1 MKMLVK
7 VSNLCH
13 TYDGRTPVL
22 NDISFELNP
31 GCALAVTGPSG
42 CGKSTLMN
50 CLALL
55 TRPTSGRIML
65 EDVDVTTLSE
75 SKRAHMRLCE
85 IGLIRQDL
93 ALLPHRSALEN
104 VIVPLL
110 LKGRMPWRD
119 MLDRGRES
127 LIAVG
132 MEKQADSQIGRLSGG
147 QRQRVA
153 IARAV
158 VSNPGLILADE
169 PTAQLDADNAQRI
182 TDLLLQLTAGQSAL
196 VFATHDVSLLASFE
210 QRLQLR

>member
-1 MKMLVK
+1 MFVK
-7 VSNLCH
+7 AANLSH
-13 TYDGRTPVL
+13 TYDGKITVL
-22 NDISFELNP
+22 NDISFELNS
-31 GCALAVTGPSG
+31 GCSLAVTGPSG

-55 TRPTSGRIML
+55 TRPTSGQIL
-65 EDVDVTTLSE
+65 LDDVDVTTLSE
-75 SKRAHMRLCE
+75 SKRVRMRLRE

-110 LKGRMPWRD
+110 LKGGMPRRE

-132 MEKQADSQIGRLSGG
+132 LEKQADSQIGCLSGG
-147 QRQRVA
+147 QRQRAA

-158 VSNPGLILADE
+158 VSNPKLILADE
-169 PTAQLDADNAQRI
+169 PTAQLDAANARKI
-182 TDLLLQLTAGQSAL
+182 TDLLLQLTAGRSTL
-196 VFATHDVSLLASFE
+196 VFATHDISLLASFD

>member
-1 MKMLVK
+1 MLVK
-7 VSNLCH
+7 VANLCH
-13 TYDGRTPVL
+13 TYDGRMPVL
-22 NDISFELNP
+22 NDISFELDS

-55 TRPTSGRIML
+55 TRPTSGQIML

-75 SKRAHMRLCE
+75 SKRVHMRLCE

-110 LKGRMPWRD
+110 LKGGMSRRE

-132 MEKQADSQIGRLSGG
+132 LEKQADSQIGCLSGG
-147 QRQRVA
+147 QRQRVT
-153 IARAV
+153 IARAII
-158 VSNPGLILADE
+158 SNPRLILADE
-169 PTAQLDADNAQRI
+169 PTAQLDAVNAQRI
-182 TDLLLQLTAGQSAL
+182 TDLLLQLTVGQSAL
-196 VFATHDVSLLASFE
+196 VLATHDVSLLASFE

>member
-1 MKMLVK
+1 MLVK
-7 VSNLCH
+7 VTNLYH

-22 NDISFELNP
+22 SDVSFELHP
-31 GCALAVTGPSG
+31 GRALAVTGPSG

-55 TRPTSGRIML
+55 TRPTGGRIML
-65 EDVDVTTLSE
+65 ENIDVTTLSE
-75 SKRAHMRLCE
+75 SKRARMRLCE

-110 LKGRMPWRD
+110 LKGGMSKRE

-127 LIAVG
+127 LTAVG
-132 MEKQADSQIGRLSGG
+132 LETQIDSQVGRMSGG

-158 VSNPGLILADE
+158 ISNPKLILADE

-182 TDLLLQLTAGQSAL
+182 TELLLQLTVGQSAL
-196 VFATHDVSLLASFE
+196 VFATHDINLLSSFE
-210 QRLQLR
+210 QQLQLRE